1 MGAITCLPLAYFI
14 YHYLKLSL
22 RVDHPEVKCYESIRA
37 EEGNMREHTNDEVE
51 KLINSNEYKRY
62 RDSRRSSLDEEE
74 IRLETEEEKK
84 KMEEIEEVIAELV
97 EKERDIFDVDE

>member
-1 MGAITCLPLAYFI
+1 
-14 YHYLKLSL
+14 
-22 RVDHPEVKCYESIRA
+22 
-37 EEGNMREHTNDEVE
+37 MREHTNDEVE